1 MADWQN
7 LPDEL
12 LDIIATKLTTIS
24 ANIRF
29 TGACRSWRIAGLQ
42 HRLPLTQRR
51 RIPGLMLP
59 PNGHRKVHNF
69 PCKFIPLTE
78 FINHGKNKKK
88 KNNNNNRGG
97 EIPWRFG
104 KSSVCIGSLKGWMLI
119 LDHDCKWRLQNPVTG
134 AEFALPATGSRLKR
148 GENYQPY
155 VLWYNRHRY
164 RVSIWAPPPPPP
176 WSGGGGGGH
185 SVSVSDWFVSVVEP
199 WKPRVRYCRV
209 GDSKWVV
216 VDFSEHG
223 LVIVDAIWAEEEG
236 SLYVLNAAGELFCCE
251 GGGPEK
257 KQNKRLVALGRD
269 HFLGQDQWGAF
280 KFLVEV
286 EGEILLLS
294 RRMEAPQ
301 SDGMFEYKRTSGF
314 DVYRLDR
321 ERMAWAEM
329 AELGELAVFVGF
341 GQPFWVRVEPE
352 SGIKGN
358 CIYYLDM
365 EEKENRC
372 SKTIWYGICAYDLKT
387 STVEFLDF
395 ELEMRR
401 YGKPARLP
409 IPIAPEPW

>member
-12 LDIIATKLTTIS
+12 LDIIATKFTTIS

-59 PNGHRKVHNF
+59 PNRQSKLHNF

-78 FINHGKNKKK
+78 FINHGKKKK
-88 KNNNNNRGG
+88 NNNRGG
-97 EIPWRFG
+97 EIPWRLG
-104 KSSVCIGSLKGWMLI
+104 KRSVCIGSLKGWMLI
-119 LDHDCKWRLQNPVTG
+119 LDYDCKWRLQNPVTG

-148 GENYQPY
+148 SENYQPF
-155 VLWYNRHRY
+155 VWWVNRHRY

-176 WSGGGGGGH
+176 WSGGGGGH

-199 WKPRVRYCRV
+199 WKTHMRYCRV

-216 VDFSEHG
+216 VDFSERRLG
-223 LVIVDAIWAEEEG
+223 IVDALWAEEEG

-251 GGGPEK
+251 GGGPDK
-257 KQNKRLVALGRD
+257 KQNKRLVAFGIAN
-269 HFLGQDQWGAF
+269 FLEQDQWRAF

-301 SDGMFEYKRTSGF
+301 SAGMFEFKRTSGF

-321 ERMAWAEM
+321 EGMAWAEM
-329 AELGELAVFVGF
+329 AELGKLAVFVGF

-365 EEKENRC
+365 EENSC
-372 SKTIWYGICAYDLKT
+372 IWYGICAYDLKT

-395 ELEMRR
+395 ELEMPRYGS

-409 IPIAPEPW
+409 IPIAPESW